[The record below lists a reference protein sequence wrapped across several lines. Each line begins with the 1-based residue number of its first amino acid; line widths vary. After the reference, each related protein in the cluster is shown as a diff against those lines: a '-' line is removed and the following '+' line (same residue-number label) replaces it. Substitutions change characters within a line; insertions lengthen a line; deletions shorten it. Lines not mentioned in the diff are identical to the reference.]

1 LLGRFGVEQLMSI
14 PMFDHNL
21 VLPPHRGSPTLPQ
34 DVSPYRCT
42 TVELCQRFS
51 FSAERRQILRGLLR
65 FRSDLDAAGL
75 VSGFQWLDGS
85 FVEDIETSESR
96 APRDLDIVTIY
107 SGYGQVFQAELVARM
122 LEFADSALSKSKYS
136 LDHYPVD
143 AGHSPELTVELTRYW
158 IQLFSHNR
166 RAVWKGMLRI
176 ELNTPVE
183 DAEALQVLEEQS

>member
-1 LLGRFGVEQLMSI
+1 MR
-14 PMFDHNL
+14 D
-21 VLPPHRGSPTLPQ
+21 

-42 TVELCQRFS
+42 TVELCERFS
-51 FSAERRQILRGLLR
+51 TSPERRQILRGLLR
-65 FRSDLDAAGL
+65 FRNELQTVGL

-85 FVEDIETSESR
+85 FVEDIETSENR

-107 SGYGQVFQAELVARM
+107 SGYDNGFQTALVAQM
-122 LEFADSALSKSKYS
+122 PEFANFLLSKQKYS

-166 RAVWKGMLRI
+166 RAIWKGMLRI
-176 ELNTPVE
+176 ELNTPDE
-183 DAEALQVLEEQS
+183 DAAALQILEEQQ